1 VHERHDAPRAE
12 WRHAAPRTDEG
23 KPEGAL
29 FKQDGEKAGGESLTP
44 PPGAQHGNGA
54 SPAPHSHQ
62 ER

>member
-1 VHERHDAPRAE
+1 MHGGGHG
-12 WRHAAPRTDEG
+12 AAPEKG

-29 FKQDGEKAGGESLTP
+29 MKEGEEKGSGESLTP
-44 PPGAQHGNGA
+44 PPGAQA